1 MEVTA
6 DKNFTVNAPVEKVW
20 ELLSDPSRVVVCV
33 QGAQLTE
40 MVDDKNFKG
49 KISVKIGPVT
59 SKFNGEGRF
68 EKLDAQNKEMVLQ
81 GAGKDTGGKGSASMT
96 MTVNL
101 KEVDSATEVTSSI
114 KLSITGKLAQFGS
127 RMIVAVNDKLIEQF
141 VTKFREVA
149 EGEGETA
156 AAPATAAPVTA
167 APVATPAATSQ
178 PVATPAATSQPAA
191 DTAVPTSSADP
202 ALEGRVAELE
212 ATVKRLE
219 TQIRVMQTQLN
230 AEEPEPVNGLQLVG
244 SALKGM
250 FGKK

>member
-141 VTKFREVA
+141 VAKFREVA

-156 AAPATAAPVTA
+156 AAPAT
-167 APVATPAATSQ
+167 
-178 PVATPAATSQPAA
+178 
-191 DTAVPTSSADP
+191 
-202 ALEGRVAELE
+202 G
-212 ATVKRLE
+212 
-219 TQIRVMQTQLN
+219 QT
-230 AEEPEPVNGLQLVG
+230 GLI
-244 SALKGM
+244 
-250 FGKK
+250 

>member
-6 DKNFTVNAPVEKVW
+6 DKNFTVNAPVDKVW

-40 MVDDKNFKG
+40 IIDDKNFKG

-68 EKLDAQNKEMVLQ
+68 EKLDAQAKEMVLQ

-101 KEVDSATEVTSSI
+101 KEVDGATEVTSSI

-141 VTKFREVA
+141 VGKFREVA
-149 EGEGETA
+149 EGGGEPA
-156 AAPATAAPVTA
+156 AAPAPAAPVT
-167 APVATPAATSQ
+167 VAPAATS
-178 PVATPAATSQPAA
+178 ATASQPAA
-191 DTAVPTSSADP
+191 KAPTSAADP
-202 ALEGRVAELE
+202 ALEGRVTELE

-250 FGKK
+250 FGIK

>member
-1 MEVTA
+1 M
-6 DKNFTVNAPVEKVW
+6 
-20 ELLSDPSRVVVCV
+20 

-141 VTKFREVA
+141 VAKFREVA

-178 PVATPAATSQPAA
+178 PAA

-212 ATVKRLE
+212 ATLKRLE

>member
-6 DKNFTVNAPVEKVW
+6 DKNFTVNAPVDKVW
-20 ELLSDPSRVVVCV
+20 GLLSDPSCVVVCV

-40 MVDDKNFKG
+40 IVDDNNFKG

-68 EKLDAQNKEMVLQ
+68 EKLDAQAKEMVLQ

-101 KEVDSATEVTSSI
+101 KEVDGATEVTSSI

-141 VTKFREVA
+141 VAKFREVA
-149 EGEGETA
+149 EGDGETA

-167 APVATPAATSQ
+167 APA
-178 PVATPAATSQPAA
+178 ATPAATSQPAA
-191 DTAVPTSSADP
+191 ETTTPTSSADP

>member
-20 ELLSDPSRVVVCV
+20 ELLSDPSHVVVCV

-167 APVATPAATSQ
+167 T

-191 DTAVPTSSADP
+191 DTVVPTSSADP

-230 AEEPEPVNGLQLVG
+230 AEEPDPVNGLQLVG

>member
-6 DKNFTVNAPVEKVW
+6 DKNFTVNAPVDKVW
-20 ELLSDPSRVVVCV
+20 GLLSDPSRVVVCV

-40 MVDDKNFKG
+40 IVDDNNFKG

-101 KEVDSATEVTSSI
+101 KEVDGATEVTSSI

-141 VTKFREVA
+141 VDKFREVA
-149 EGEGETA
+149 EGGGEPVV
-156 AAPATAAPVTA
+156 APAPAAPVTA
-167 APVATPAATSQ
+167 APA
-178 PVATPAATSQPAA
+178 
-191 DTAVPTSSADP
+191 
-202 ALEGRVAELE
+202 
-212 ATVKRLE
+212 
-219 TQIRVMQTQLN
+219 
-230 AEEPEPVNGLQLVG
+230 
-244 SALKGM
+244 
-250 FGKK
+250 

>member
-6 DKNFTVNAPVEKVW
+6 DKNFTVNAPVDKVW

-40 MVDDKNFKG
+40 IINDKKFKG

-68 EKLDAQNKEMVLQ
+68 EKLDAQAKEMVLQ

-96 MTVNL
+96 MMVNL
-101 KEVDSATEVTSSI
+101 KEVDGATEVTSSI

-141 VTKFREVA
+141 VSKFREVA
-149 EGEGETA
+149 EGGGEPA
-156 AAPATAAPVTA
+156 AAPATPVTA
-167 APVATPAATSQ
+167 APAATSATTRQ
-178 PVATPAATSQPAA
+178 PAVDTATPTSAA
-191 DTAVPTSSADP
+191 DPD
-202 ALEGRVAELE
+202 LEGRVTELE
-212 ATVKRLE
+212 ATVKRME

-250 FGKK
+250 FGMK

>member
-6 DKNFTVNAPVEKVW
+6 DKNFTVNAPVDKVW

-40 MVDDKNFKG
+40 IIDDKNFKG

-96 MTVNL
+96 MTVKL
-101 KEVDSATEVTSSI
+101 KEVDGATEVTSSI

-141 VTKFREVA
+141 VGKFREVA
-149 EGEGETA
+149 EGGGEPA
-156 AAPATAAPVTA
+156 AAPTPAAPVTA
-167 APVATPAATSQ
+167 AAAPV
-178 PVATPAATSQPAA
+178 ATSQPAA
-191 DTAVPTSSADP
+191 TTATPTSVADP
-202 ALEGRVAELE
+202 LLEGRVAELE
-212 ATVKRLE
+212 ATMKRLE

>member
-6 DKNFTVNAPVEKVW
+6 DKNFTVNAPVDKVW

-40 MVDDKNFKG
+40 IIDDKNFKG

-101 KEVDSATEVTSSI
+101 KEVDGATEVTSSI

-141 VTKFREVA
+141 VGKFREVA
-149 EGEGETA
+149 EGGGESA
-156 AAPATAAPVTA
+156 AVPAPAAPVTA
-167 APVATPAATSQ
+167 ASAPAATSQ
-178 PVATPAATSQPAA
+178 PVATTTSI
-191 DTAVPTSSADP
+191 PTSAADP

>member
-6 DKNFTVNAPVEKVW
+6 DKNFTVNAPVDKVW

-40 MVDDKNFKG
+40 IIDDKNFKG

-68 EKLDAQNKEMVLQ
+68 EKLDAQAKEMVLQ

-96 MTVNL
+96 MSVNL
-101 KEVDSATEVTSSI
+101 KEVDGATEVTSSI

-141 VTKFREVA
+141 VGKFREVA
-149 EGEGETA
+149 EGGGEPA
-156 AAPATAAPVTA
+156 AALAPATPVTV
-167 APVATPAATSQ
+167 APA
-178 PVATPAATSQPAA
+178 AATSQPAA
-191 DTAVPTSSADP
+191 TTTAPTSPADP

-212 ATVKRLE
+212 VIVKRLE

-230 AEEPEPVNGLQLVG
+230 AEEPEPVHGLQLVG

>member
-6 DKNFTVNAPVEKVW
+6 DKNFTVNAPVDKVW

-40 MVDDKNFKG
+40 IIDEKNFKG

-68 EKLDAQNKEMVLQ
+68 EKLDAQAKEMVLQ

-101 KEVDSATEVTSSI
+101 KEVDDATEVTSSI

-141 VTKFREVA
+141 VGKFREVA
-149 EGEGETA
+149 EGGVET
-156 AAPATAAPVTA
+156 
-167 APVATPAATSQ
+167 VATPSPVTSPASATS
-178 PVATPAATSQPAA
+178 ATPAPTIQPAA
-191 DTAVPTSSADP
+191 STAASTSLADP
-202 ALEGRVAELE
+202 ALESRVAELE

-250 FGKK
+250 FGMK

>member
-1 MEVTA
+1 
-6 DKNFTVNAPVEKVW
+6 
-20 ELLSDPSRVVVCV
+20 
-33 QGAQLTE
+33 

-141 VTKFREVA
+141 VAKFREVA
-149 EGEGETA
+149 EGDGETA

-178 PVATPAATSQPAA
+178 PAE

-212 ATVKRLE
+212 ATMKRLE

>member
-6 DKNFTVNAPVEKVW
+6 DKNFTINAPVDKVW

-33 QGAQLTE
+33 PGAQLTE
-40 MVDDKNFKG
+40 IVNDNNFKG

-68 EKLDAQNKEMVLQ
+68 EKLDAQAKEMVLQ

-101 KEVDSATEVTSSI
+101 KEVNGATEVTSSI
-114 KLSITGKLAQFGS
+114 RLSITGKLAQFGS

-141 VTKFREVA
+141 VRKFREIA
-149 EGEGETA
+149 EGGGETVAPA
-156 AAPATAAPVTA
+156 AATPTAATLAETSQSATASTTA
-167 APVATPAATSQ
+167 
-178 PVATPAATSQPAA
+178 
-191 DTAVPTSSADP
+191 SASAGDP

-219 TQIRVMQTQLN
+219 TQIRVMQTQLS

>member
-6 DKNFTVNAPVEKVW
+6 DKNFTVNAPVDKVW

-40 MVDDKNFKG
+40 IIDDKNFKG

-68 EKLDAQNKEMVLQ
+68 EKLDAQAKEMVLQ

-96 MTVNL
+96 MSVNL
-101 KEVDSATEVTSSI
+101 KEVDGATEVTSSI

-141 VTKFREVA
+141 VGKFREVA
-149 EGEGETA
+149 EGGGEPA
-156 AAPATAAPVTA
+156 AALAPATPVTV
-167 APVATPAATSQ
+167 APA
-178 PVATPAATSQPAA
+178 AATSQPAA
-191 DTAVPTSSADP
+191 TTTAPTSPADP

-212 ATVKRLE
+212 VIVKRLE

-250 FGKK
+250 LGKK

>member
-1 MEVTA
+1 
-6 DKNFTVNAPVEKVW
+6 
-20 ELLSDPSRVVVCV
+20 
-33 QGAQLTE
+33 

-141 VTKFREVA
+141 VAKFREVA

-167 APVATPAATSQ
+167 A

>member
-6 DKNFTVNAPVEKVW
+6 DKNFTVNAPVDKVW

-40 MVDDKNFKG
+40 IVDDNNFKG

-68 EKLDAQNKEMVLQ
+68 EKLDAQAKEMVLQ

-101 KEVDSATEVTSSI
+101 KEVDGATEVTSSI

-141 VTKFREVA
+141 VAKFREVA
-149 EGEGETA
+149 EGDGETA

-167 APVATPAATSQ
+167 APVTAA
-178 PVATPAATSQPAA
+178 PAATSQPAA
-191 DTAVPTSSADP
+191 APATPASSADP

>member
-6 DKNFTVNAPVEKVW
+6 DKNFTVNAPVDKVW

-40 MVDDKNFKG
+40 IIDDKNFKG

-68 EKLDAQNKEMVLQ
+68 EKLDAQAKEMVLQ

-96 MTVNL
+96 MSVNL
-101 KEVDSATEVTSSI
+101 KEVDGATEVTSSI

-141 VTKFREVA
+141 VGKFREVA
-149 EGEGETA
+149 EGGGEPA
-156 AAPATAAPVTA
+156 AALASAAPVTV
-167 APVATPAATSQ
+167 APA
-178 PVATPAATSQPAA
+178 AATSQPAA
-191 DTAVPTSSADP
+191 TTTAPTSPADP
-202 ALEGRVAELE
+202 ALEGRVTELE

-250 FGKK
+250 LGKK

>member
-6 DKNFTVNAPVEKVW
+6 DKNFTVNAPVDKVW

-40 MVDDKNFKG
+40 IIDDKNFKG

-68 EKLDAQNKEMVLQ
+68 EKLDAQAKEMVLQ

-96 MTVNL
+96 MAVNL
-101 KEVDSATEVTSSI
+101 KEVDGATEVTSSI

-141 VTKFREVA
+141 VGKFREVA
-149 EGEGETA
+149 EGGGEPA
-156 AAPATAAPVTA
+156 AALAPATPVTV
-167 APVATPAATSQ
+167 APA
-178 PVATPAATSQPAA
+178 AATSQPAA
-191 DTAVPTSSADP
+191 TTTAPTSPADP

-212 ATVKRLE
+212 VIVKRLE

-250 FGKK
+250 LGKK

>member
-40 MVDDKNFKG
+40 IVDDNNFKG

-68 EKLDAQNKEMVLQ
+68 EKLDAQAKEMVLQ

-101 KEVDSATEVTSSI
+101 KEVDGATEVTSSI

-141 VTKFREVA
+141 VAKFREVA
-149 EGEGETA
+149 EGDGETA
-156 AAPATAAPVTA
+156 AAPVTAAPVTA
-167 APVATPAATSQ
+167 AP
-178 PVATPAATSQPAA
+178 AATSQPAA
-191 DTAVPTSSADP
+191 APATPASSADP

>member
-141 VTKFREVA
+141 VAKFREVA

-156 AAPATAAPVTA
+156 AAPATAATVTA
-167 APVATPAATSQ
+167 APVATPAAN
-178 PVATPAATSQPAA
+178 PAVSS
-191 DTAVPTSSADP
+191 SSADP

>member
-6 DKNFTVNAPVEKVW
+6 DKNFTVNAPVDKVW

-40 MVDDKNFKG
+40 IIDDKNFKG

-68 EKLDAQNKEMVLQ
+68 EKLDAQAKEMVLQ

-96 MTVNL
+96 MSVNL
-101 KEVDSATEVTSSI
+101 KEVDGATEVTSSI

-141 VTKFREVA
+141 VGKFREVA
-149 EGEGETA
+149 EGGGEPA
-156 AAPATAAPVTA
+156 AALAPATQVTVAPA
-167 APVATPAATSQ
+167 
-178 PVATPAATSQPAA
+178 AATSQPAA
-191 DTAVPTSSADP
+191 TTTAPTSPADP

-212 ATVKRLE
+212 VIVKRLE

-250 FGKK
+250 LGKK

>member
-6 DKNFTVNAPVEKVW
+6 DKNFTVNAPVDKVW

-40 MVDDKNFKG
+40 IIDDKNFKG
-49 KISVKIGPVT
+49 KISIKIGPVT

-101 KEVDSATEVTSSI
+101 KEVDGATEVTSSI

-141 VTKFREVA
+141 VGKFREVA
-149 EGEGETA
+149 EGGGESA
-156 AAPATAAPVTA
+156 AVPAPAAPVTA
-167 APVATPAATSQ
+167 ASAPAATRARTHASIRR
-178 PVATPAATSQPAA
+178 AWSSGTR
-191 DTAVPTSSADP
+191 PTSRAASPSRAPPACARSAS
-202 ALEGRVAELE
+202 GRASTSPL
-212 ATVKRLE
+212 
-219 TQIRVMQTQLN
+219 
-230 AEEPEPVNGLQLVG
+230 G
-244 SALKGM
+244 SSAW
-250 FGKK
+250 

>member
-6 DKNFTVNAPVEKVW
+6 DKNFTINAPVDKVW

-33 QGAQLTE
+33 PGAQLTE
-40 MVDDKNFKG
+40 IVNDNNFKG

-68 EKLDAQNKEMVLQ
+68 EKLDAQAKEMVLQ

-101 KEVDSATEVTSSI
+101 KEVNGATEVTSSI
-114 KLSITGKLAQFGS
+114 RLSITGKLAQFGS

-141 VTKFREVA
+141 VRKFREIA
-149 EGEGETA
+149 EGGGETVAPA
-156 AAPATAAPVTA
+156 AAIPTAV
-167 APVATPAATSQ
+167 TPAAATLAETSQ
-178 PVATPAATSQPAA
+178 SATAST
-191 DTAVPTSSADP
+191 TASASAGDP

-219 TQIRVMQTQLN
+219 TQIRVMQTQLS

>member
-101 KEVDSATEVTSSI
+101 KEVDGATEVTSSI

-141 VTKFREVA
+141 VGKFREVA
-149 EGEGETA
+149 EGGGESA
-156 AAPATAAPVTA
+156 AVPAPAAPVTVVSA
-167 APVATPAATSQ
+167 PAANSQ
-178 PVATPAATSQPAA
+178 PVATTTSI
-191 DTAVPTSSADP
+191 PTSAADP

>member
-6 DKNFTVNAPVEKVW
+6 DKNFTVNAPVDKVW

-40 MVDDKNFKG
+40 IINDKKFKG

-68 EKLDAQNKEMVLQ
+68 EKLDAQAKEMVLQ

-96 MTVNL
+96 MMVNL
-101 KEVDSATEVTSSI
+101 KEVDGATEVTSSI

-141 VTKFREVA
+141 VSKFREVA
-149 EGEGETA
+149 EGGGEPA
-156 AAPATAAPVTA
+156 AAPAIPVTA
-167 APVATPAATSQ
+167 APAATSATTRQ
-178 PVATPAATSQPAA
+178 PAVDTATPTSAA
-191 DTAVPTSSADP
+191 DPD
-202 ALEGRVAELE
+202 LESRVTELE
-212 ATVKRLE
+212 ATVKRME

-250 FGKK
+250 FGMK

>member
-40 MVDDKNFKG
+40 IVDDNNFKG

-68 EKLDAQNKEMVLQ
+68 EKLDAQAKEMVLQ

-141 VTKFREVA
+141 VAKFREVA
-149 EGEGETA
+149 EGDGETA

-167 APVATPAATSQ
+167 APAATPAAT
-178 PVATPAATSQPAA
+178 AANQQQA
-191 DTAVPTSSADP
+191 TAVPASSADP

>member
-141 VTKFREVA
+141 VAKFREVA

-156 AAPATAAPVTA
+156 AAPATAATVTA
-167 APVATPAATSQ
+167 APVATPAAN
-178 PVATPAATSQPAA
+178 PAVSS
-191 DTAVPTSSADP
+191 SSADP

-230 AEEPEPVNGLQLVG
+230 AEEPDPVNGLQLVG

>member
-6 DKNFTVNAPVEKVW
+6 DKNFTVNAPVDKVW

-40 MVDDKNFKG
+40 IIDDKNFKG

-68 EKLDAQNKEMVLQ
+68 EKLDAQAKEMVLQ

-96 MTVNL
+96 MSVNL
-101 KEVDSATEVTSSI
+101 KEVDGATEVTSSI

-141 VTKFREVA
+141 VGKFREVA
-149 EGEGETA
+149 EGGGEPA
-156 AAPATAAPVTA
+156 AALAPATPVT
-167 APVATPAATSQ
+167 VAPAA
-178 PVATPAATSQPAA
+178 AASQPAA
-191 DTAVPTSSADP
+191 TTTAPTSPADP

-212 ATVKRLE
+212 VIVKRLE

-250 FGKK
+250 LGKK

>member
-6 DKNFTVNAPVEKVW
+6 DKNFTVNAPVDKVW

-40 MVDDKNFKG
+40 IIDDKNFKG

-68 EKLDAQNKEMVLQ
+68 EKLDAQAKEMVLQ

-96 MTVNL
+96 MSVNL
-101 KEVDSATEVTSSI
+101 KEVDGATEVTSSI

-141 VTKFREVA
+141 VGKFREVA
-149 EGEGETA
+149 EGGGE
-156 AAPATAAPVTA
+156 PA
-167 APVATPAATSQ
+167 
-178 PVATPAATSQPAA
+178 AATSQPAA
-191 DTAVPTSSADP
+191 TTTAPTSPADP

-212 ATVKRLE
+212 VIVKRLE

-250 FGKK
+250 LGKK

>member
-40 MVDDKNFKG
+40 IVDDNNFKG

-68 EKLDAQNKEMVLQ
+68 EKLDAQAKEMVLQ

-101 KEVDSATEVTSSI
+101 KEVDGATEVTSSI

-141 VTKFREVA
+141 VAKFREVA
-149 EGEGETA
+149 EGDGETA

-167 APVATPAATSQ
+167 AP
-178 PVATPAATSQPAA
+178 AATSQPAA
-191 DTAVPTSSADP
+191 APATPASSADP

>member
-1 MEVTA
+1 
-6 DKNFTVNAPVEKVW
+6 
-20 ELLSDPSRVVVCV
+20 
-33 QGAQLTE
+33 
-40 MVDDKNFKG
+40 MVDDKIFKG
-49 KISVKIGPVT
+49 KICVKIGPVT

-101 KEVDSATEVTSSI
+101 KEVDSATEVPSSI

-141 VTKFREVA
+141 VAKFREVA
-149 EGEGETA
+149 ESDGETA
-156 AAPATAAPVTA
+156 AAPATAATVTA
-167 APVATPAATSQ
+167 APVATPAATSH
-178 PVATPAATSQPAA
+178 PAAY
-191 DTAVPTSSADP
+191 TAVPASSADP

-219 TQIRVMQTQLN
+219 TQIRVMHTQLN

>member
-6 DKNFTVNAPVEKVW
+6 DKNFTINAPVDKVW

-33 QGAQLTE
+33 PGAQLTE
-40 MVDDKNFKG
+40 IVNDNNFKG

-68 EKLDAQNKEMVLQ
+68 EKLDAQAKEMVLQ

-101 KEVDSATEVTSSI
+101 KEVNGATEVTSSI
-114 KLSITGKLAQFGS
+114 RLSITGKLAQFGS

-141 VTKFREVA
+141 VRKFREIA
-149 EGEGETA
+149 EGGGETVAPA
-156 AAPATAAPVTA
+156 AATLAETSQSATASTTA
-167 APVATPAATSQ
+167 
-178 PVATPAATSQPAA
+178 
-191 DTAVPTSSADP
+191 SASAGDP

-219 TQIRVMQTQLN
+219 TQIRVMQTQLS

>member
-6 DKNFTVNAPVEKVW
+6 DKNFTVNAPVDKVW
-20 ELLSDPSRVVVCV
+20 GLLSDPSRVVVCV

-40 MVDDKNFKG
+40 IVDDNNFKG

-101 KEVDSATEVTSSI
+101 KEVDGATEVTSSI

-141 VTKFREVA
+141 VAKFREVA
-149 EGEGETA
+149 EGGGETA
-156 AAPATAAPVTA
+156 AAPAPAATVTV
-167 APVATPAATSQ
+167 APAATPATA
-178 PVATPAATSQPAA
+178 SQPAA
-191 DTAVPTSSADP
+191 STAAPTSAADP

>member
-1 MEVTA
+1 
-6 DKNFTVNAPVEKVW
+6 
-20 ELLSDPSRVVVCV
+20 V

-40 MVDDKNFKG
+40 IVDDNNFKG

-101 KEVDSATEVTSSI
+101 KEVDGATEVTSSI

-141 VTKFREVA
+141 VAKFREVA
-149 EGEGETA
+149 EGGGETT
-156 AAPATAAPVTA
+156 AAPAPAAPVTA
-167 APVATPAATSQ
+167 APAAT
-178 PVATPAATSQPAA
+178 TAASSQPAA
-191 DTAVPTSSADP
+191 STAAPTSAADP